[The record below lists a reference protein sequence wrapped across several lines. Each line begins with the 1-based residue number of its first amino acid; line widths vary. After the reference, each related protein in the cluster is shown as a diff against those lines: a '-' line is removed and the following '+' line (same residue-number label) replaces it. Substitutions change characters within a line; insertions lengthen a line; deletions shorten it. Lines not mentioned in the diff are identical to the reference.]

1 MPPLWSARLNI
12 TTTFGMEETRI
23 MGLPDGVKKF
33 ENMFTRFDAIH
44 HRDTQKKNKKKTADR
59 L

>member
-44 HRDTQKKNKKKTADR
+44 HRDTQKKNKKNC
-59 L
+59 